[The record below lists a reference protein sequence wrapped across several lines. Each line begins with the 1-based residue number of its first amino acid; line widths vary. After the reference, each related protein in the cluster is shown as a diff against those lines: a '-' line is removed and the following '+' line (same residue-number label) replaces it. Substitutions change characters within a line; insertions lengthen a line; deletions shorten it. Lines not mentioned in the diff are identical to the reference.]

1 MRRPEDWKLAGVD
14 DATADSVRITV
25 VLSPSL
31 PNDAAPPSAT
41 PPPRSAAARIPAAR
55 RGRRM
60 RSTLG
65 LYPRGLNPELRSVN
79 PPLRGLMKKYGEEG
93 AESGRTHGQ
102 PRHVLA
108 DDAVVQEPQPRQ
120 RDPA

>member
-14 DATADSVRITV
+14 DAADSVRITV

-79 PPLRGLMKKYGEEG
+79 PPLRGLMKKYGEE
-93 AESGRTHGQ
+93 APSPAAPTVS
-102 PRHVLA
+102 HVTYSPTTPSCRSLS
-108 DDAVVQEPQPRQ
+108 
-120 RDPA
+120 